1 MKKLALISLCMVLS
15 ILFLTGCSKGETYAP
30 RQYTADGTQIS
41 EINIDVRDRQ
51 IEISPSEDDQIYVD
65 YFESDKE
72 SYQIDVSEG
81 QVLTITSVQNKKW
94 TDFIG
99 GKAPI
104 DCRIIS
110 LKLPNDL
117 LTKLSVSTTNEDIS
131 VSELKAI
138 DEISLSVNSGNII
151 FEELDAHIAIALSAK
166 NGDISGTMAS
176 SLDNYAI
183 SCDLKKSES
192 NLPAEETHGSKA
204 LMVSNNNGN
213 VNIQFADQ

>member
-30 RQYTADGTQIS
+30 RQYTAEGTQIS

-51 IEISPSEDDQIYVD
+51 IEISPSEDDQIYVE

-72 SYQIDVSEG
+72 SYQIDVSED

-94 TDFIG
+94 TDFSG

-117 LTKLSVSTTNEDIS
+117 LTKLSVSNTNEDIS

-151 FEELDAHIAIALSAK
+151 FDGLDAHIAIALSAK

-213 VNIQFADQ
+213 VNIQFGDQ

>member
-15 ILFLTGCSKGETYAP
+15 ILFLTGCSKGETYVP

-51 IEISPSEDDQIYVD
+51 IEISPSEDDQIYVE

-176 SLDNYAI
+176 SFDNYAI